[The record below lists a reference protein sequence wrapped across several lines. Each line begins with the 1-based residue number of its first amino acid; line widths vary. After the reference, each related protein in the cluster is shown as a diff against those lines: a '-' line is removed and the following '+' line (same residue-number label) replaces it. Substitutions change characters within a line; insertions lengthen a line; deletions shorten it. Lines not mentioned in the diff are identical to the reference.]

1 MEVELVSEVRPLRR
15 PAARPRLTGLAQS
28 ESVVSRSHTQ
38 ERPDAVRL
46 AARDPSLTMLDES
59 VLRSIASLVDP
70 LGILSVYVGTY
81 PEEEAGSPSIPEL
94 EVRHG
99 LEAIERQIEA
109 GGDTPRAEALA
120 ARLADLRPDLDL
132 LLSPRESGRGRALF
146 AGLSGGDAIRVAV
159 RLPFDTHVTLAER
172 ARVRPLARALEAGRP
187 AGLALVSDEGLRL
200 LEWRLGEVEELRA
213 VPFVEA
219 GEERRELRG
228 PAYAH
233 PKATPHAAPGF
244 RTGQQRDL
252 FERRTEEELGRFL
265 AAGAPDVQ
273 VLARARGWE
282 DIVVAGD
289 DRLTEPF
296 AHRLLDPG
304 GPEVTVDR
312 RMLGWLP
319 FAELAEATAPL
330 LDEVRTDRALTLFRR
345 VREEALGGG
354 RGALGLGDTLAALA
368 QGRVERLI
376 LPAEGELSG
385 ASAPDGTLLPAGE
398 TPPGFSP
405 EDLRLEPSLAER
417 MIERALQTGAS
428 LTLLVG
434 RAEEALGQA
443 EAAALLRW

>member
-1 MEVELVSEVRPLRR
+1 
-15 PAARPRLTGLAQS
+15 
-28 ESVVSRSHTQ
+28 
-38 ERPDAVRL
+38 
-46 AARDPSLTMLDES
+46 MLDES

-70 LGILSVYVGTY
+70 LGILSVYVGAY
-81 PEEEAGSPSIPEL
+81 PEEEAGSPSVSEFG
-94 EVRHG
+94 VRHG
-99 LEAIERQIEA
+99 LEEIERQLEA
-109 GGDTPRAEALA
+109 GGDKPRAEALA
-120 ARLADLRPDLDL
+120 ARLADLRQDFDL
-132 LLSPRESGRGRALF
+132 LLSPREGGRGRALF
-146 AGLSGGDAIRVAV
+146 AGLSGGDAIHVAV
-159 RLPFDTHVTLAER
+159 RLPFDTRVTLAER

-213 VPFVEA
+213 VPFVEP

-265 AAGAPDVQ
+265 AAEAPAVR

-282 DIVVAGD
+282 DVVVAGD
-289 DRLTEPF
+289 ERLAEPF
-296 AHRLLDPG
+296 ADSLLDPG
-304 GPEVTVDR
+304 GPEVTVDHR
-312 RMLGWLP
+312 VLGWLS

-330 LDEVRTDRALTLFRR
+330 LDEVRAGRALALLRR
-345 VREEALGGG
+345 VQEEALAGG

-368 QGRVERLI
+368 QGRVGRLI
-376 LPAEGELSG
+376 LPAERELSG

-398 TPPGFSP
+398 TLPGFSP
-405 EDLRLEPSLAER
+405 DDLKPEPFLAER
-417 MIERALQTGAS
+417 MVERVLQTGTS

-434 RAEEALGQA
+434 RAEEALGRG